1 MSRKKIFNKILK
13 TPINNLYNRK
23 ETMTKNTNKNKT
35 IAFRVSEEEM
45 NDIIITSKKHGF
57 RTYSELARFLLLNVK
72 DIDIKL

>member
-45 NDIIITSKKHGF
+45 NDIIRI
-57 RTYSELARFLLLNVK
+57 
-72 DIDIKL
+72 